1 MVWKVGV
8 AQPLRSQ
15 TNLGAPNQ
23 HLKRLYKM
31 LLFRQ
36 FNFFNSRE
44 KFPESLMTNSNI
56 KLRVIDNFTSEK
68 IVNTL
73 KDIGIA
79 PHRQM
84 EMVSD

>member
-1 MVWKVGV
+1 MESWSCP
-8 AQPLRSQ
+8 ASPLSNKLRRPKP
-15 TNLGAPNQ
+15 TPEKAIENDF
-23 HLKRLYKM
+23 Y
-31 LLFRQ
+31 
-36 FNFFNSRE
+36 FNFFNFHE

-56 KLRVIDNFTSEK
+56 KLRIIDNFTSEK
-68 IVNTL
+68 IENIL